1 MSEKLYMINILE
13 TGNKNNYTGK
23 MKDKSV
29 VIMLYPR
36 TVSDMLNRLTKI
48 EKNLNLKAAVIKRK
62 N

>member
-13 TGNKNNYTGK
+13 TGNNYTGK
-23 MKDKSV
+23 MKDKSA

-36 TVSDMLNRLTKI
+36 TASTMLNRF
-48 EKNLNLKAAVIKRK
+48 NLKTVIKRK